1 MTLPFEPP
9 ALRQVSPTEVE
20 WRGRRLVYFG
30 GSDYFRFAWHPRLR
44 AAVARAA
51 VVLGHNL
58 SASRLTTGNHPL
70 YIELERSLANF
81 FIAPAVVLT
90 PTGYSAPLVVGQA
103 LARRI
108 THAFVDEQAHGCMK
122 DAAVL
127 SRAKVKFFRHGD
139 AGALEESV
147 RRCDARAK
155 VAVFANGLSAH
166 EGTVAPLAEYL
177 GVLPNDGLL
186 IVDDAHGFGTLGKNG
201 RGALEFLGLR
211 DRRIILTITLSKAL
225 GCYGGAVIGPGWL
238 RTAVLTQSSLYAGGS
253 PLPLPFVVAAQAA
266 LKLLRERGPALRKQL
281 HANVRF
287 VRDAIAAPSPG
298 WLARPGPMFTIAPKS
313 PATRETLRRS
323 LRRAGIYPPLI
334 RYEGGPADCF
344 FRFAISTA
352 HTPAQLATLRR
363 VLAGSCER

>member
-155 VAVFANGLSAH
+155 VAVFANEQTSAQLSLVQGTARRLGLPLHVVDFKRPPFDYELGFADAVSARPTRSSCWDLGSGYRV
-166 EGTVAPLAEYL
+166 GTK
-177 GVLPNDGLL
+177 LPN
-186 IVDDAHGFGTLGKNG
+186 
-201 RGALEFLGLR
+201 
-211 DRRIILTITLSKAL
+211 
-225 GCYGGAVIGPGWL
+225 
-238 RTAVLTQSSLYAGGS
+238 S
-253 PLPLPFVVAAQAA
+253 P
-266 LKLLRERGPALRKQL
+266 
-281 HANVRF
+281 
-287 VRDAIAAPSPG
+287 
-298 WLARPGPMFTIAPKS
+298 
-313 PATRETLRRS
+313 
-323 LRRAGIYPPLI
+323 
-334 RYEGGPADCF
+334 
-344 FRFAISTA
+344 
-352 HTPAQLATLRR
+352 
-363 VLAGSCER
+363 